1 MIDQLRHGIQT
12 PGADIRRIEASE
24 SHFGIALPSDYKAF
38 LLESDGFNDE
48 VGQGYLVLWSV
59 SELALAEAYEV
70 FEIHKDRFLIGSN
83 GGPTAY
89 AVIEGKYCS
98 IPFVFSG
105 DWRDEVREL
114 GSSFEE
120 FVTAVATGE
129 GW

>member
-1 MIDQLRHGIQT
+1 MIDSLRHGMQT
-12 PGADIRRIEASE
+12 PGAELGRIEACE
-24 SHFGIALPSDYKAF
+24 SQLGIALPPDYKAF

-48 VGQGYLVLWSV
+48 VGQGYLVLWGV
-59 SELALAEAYEV
+59 AELAQADGYEI
-70 FEIHKDRFLIGSN
+70 FEIQKDRFLIGSN

-89 AVIEGKYCS
+89 AVIGGNYCS
-98 IPFVFSG
+98 IPFVFAG

-120 FVTAVATGE
+120 FVEAVTKGE